1 MLKYLLFGGLL
12 DLEVYYSLQNDI
24 YFIVLFYLDFIV
36 YIDNFF
42 LFACLYIYVC
52 IIRIYVYTC
61 VCVCI
66 NLSLGHL
73 KCFLE
78 NRRQ

>member
-42 LFACLYIYVC
+42 LFACLYIYM
-52 IIRIYVYTC
+52 YV
-61 VCVCI
+61 
-66 NLSLGHL
+66 
-73 KCFLE
+73 
-78 NRRQ
+78 